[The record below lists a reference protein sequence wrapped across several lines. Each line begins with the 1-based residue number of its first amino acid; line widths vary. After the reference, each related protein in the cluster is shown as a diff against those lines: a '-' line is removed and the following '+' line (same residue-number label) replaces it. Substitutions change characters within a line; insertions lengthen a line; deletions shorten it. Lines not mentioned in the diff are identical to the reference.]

1 VPERGFVPEM
11 KRAGAQIGSVFDMMF
26 GDARR
31 AGERMNE
38 GVDFKDLTP
47 EQRLGVRF
55 FLLDILPL
63 PGLGPAAKSGKAA
76 TAGLEAQ
83 KQSIQSTA
91 SQITKKGS
99 VGAMSTRD
107 AIINRIKNEYGEL
120 TEAELQ
126 LLAQD
131 FKDIPPAQR
140 DLIAGLLTKDQ
151 ESQLLEIVKSNL
163 EAQPVGTRGGFG
175 VIEQDGVTGVFLKQ
189 GNTNR
194 FVPLDEL
201 ELKMRGPSENRPGE
215 FRFGIK
221 KDFRL
226 PGGSGYADQ
235 KFIDAPREL
244 AAIAR
249 AEEAEVIMDIYKN
262 NLNLPISSKS
272 GDSIVKKVNETFP
285 AENRKYR
292 KNKPFNSK
300 YISNILEDYGLRA
313 KVGQKAPD
321 TDTKKDITKG
331 LVKLTGDKSKGISD
345 PIARSLDPKEF
356 PTIARVE
363 EFFKSQNINFKNIK
377 IPFDEPRLF
386 NAIENNRVALQ
397 DSLKENKFIQQLL
410 KQRGETK
417 SLTFNKSHLDRSIK
431 PVTEADQFRGIDP
444 TDVKIL
450 GEHVNNFVQPDFEI
464 VLLRNIKNKDV
475 KGTKDMIQGL
485 KDFGIG
491 TRLND
496 PRRPGLTKEDY
507 QWLDK
512 NKLITVPTIKPG
524 SPGAPFKNYDAV
536 IFGTKDQPNVK
547 QLVENEL
554 AARDYYKNKTKFE
567 ADFPGQVYTDFY
579 AEGGLVGDMIPV
591 KASVGK
597 FIKGLF
603 GETPA

>member
-1 VPERGFVPEM
+1 
-11 KRAGAQIGSVFDMMF
+11 
-26 GDARR
+26 
-31 AGERMNE
+31 
-38 GVDFKDLTP
+38 
-47 EQRLGVRF
+47 
-55 FLLDILPL
+55 
-63 PGLGPAAKSGKAA
+63 
-76 TAGLEAQ
+76 
-83 KQSIQSTA
+83 
-91 SQITKKGS
+91 
-99 VGAMSTRD
+99 AMSTRD
-107 AIINRIKNEYGEL
+107 AIIDRIKNEYGEL

-140 DLIAGLLTKDQ
+140 DLVAGLLTKDQ
-151 ESQLLEIVKSNL
+151 QSQLLDIVKSNL
-163 EAQPVGTRGGFG
+163 TAQPVGTRGGFG

-201 ELKMRGPSENRPGE
+201 ELKMRGPDAERPGE

-226 PGGSGYADQ
+226 PGGSGFADQ

-321 TDTKKDITKG
+321 ADTKKDITKG

-345 PIARSLDPKEF
+345 PLARSFDPKEF
-356 PTIARVE
+356 ESLARVE
-363 EFFKSQNINFKNIK
+363 EFFKSQNINMKNIK
-377 IPFDEPRLF
+377 RPLDEPRLF
-386 NAIENNRVALQ
+386 NAIESNRVALQ
-397 DSLKENKFIQQLL
+397 NSLKENKYIQQIL
-410 KQRGETK
+410 KERGETK
-417 SLTFNKSHLDRSIK
+417 PLTFNKAHLDRSIR
-431 PVTEADQFRGIDP
+431 PVTDADQFRGLDP

-450 GEHVNNFVQPDFEI
+450 GEHVNNFVQPDFEV
-464 VLLRNIKNKDV
+464 VLYRNIKKQDV
-475 KGTKDMIQGL
+475 KGTKDMIQAL

-496 PRRPGLTKEDY
+496 PKRPALTKKDY
-507 QWLDK
+507 QWIDK
-512 NKLITVPTIKPG
+512 NINTVKIPTISVG
-524 SPGAPFKNYDAV
+524 VGRPFKNYDAV
-536 IFGTKDQPNVK
+536 LFGTKDQPNVK

-579 AEGGLVGDMIPV
+579 AEGGLVGDMKPV
-591 KASVGK
+591 KANIGGFFK
-597 FIKGLF
+597 KLF
-603 GETPA
+603 TDPPAFRKEGMDVTDLTGPTKAQTQTLESLYPNTAFPEYVPGEVFFSNFDLAL